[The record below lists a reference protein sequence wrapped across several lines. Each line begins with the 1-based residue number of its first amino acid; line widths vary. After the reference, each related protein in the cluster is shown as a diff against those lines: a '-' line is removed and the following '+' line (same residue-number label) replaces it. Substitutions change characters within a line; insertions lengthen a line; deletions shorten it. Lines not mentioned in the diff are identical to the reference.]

1 MSSLSQAQALAAAI
15 SAAML
20 FALGGVAAK
29 VLRSADMDAFR
40 LTQIRTTGA
49 ALILIT
55 FAVLKGKSQL
65 YARKDE
71 LKDLIIFGTV
81 GVAAVTSFY
90 FFALKYL
97 YVSVAL
103 IIEFTASIWIV
114 LYLRFVKKKQIS
126 PLMWWGILCAF
137 SGLTLLSQIWT
148 GTSLHPLGVAVAFAD
163 AFALAIYFLFADRLS
178 QTRSSLSLMSWG
190 IGVAAIFW
198 ALVLPWW
205 NFPFEYLTNT
215 YSLEGN
221 LSNYSAPGWALILW
235 IIIIGTVI
243 PYLLTVTGIRELSAS
258 TGSVIG
264 MIEPIFAGVI
274 AWWLLSE
281 AFNSIQLLGCAVVL
295 LGIYLADKARAQVA
309 K

>member
-1 MSSLSQAQALAAAI
+1 MI

-20 FALGGVAAK
+20 FAFGGVAAK

-65 YARKDE
+65 YARRDE

-90 FFALKYL
+90 FFAIKYL

-103 IIEFTASIWIV
+103 VIEFTASIWIV
-114 LYLRFVKKKQIS
+114 LYLRYIKKKQVS
-126 PLMWWGILCAF
+126 PIMWWGIACAF
-137 SGLTLLSQIWT
+137 SGLFLLSQIWT
-148 GTSLHPLGVAVAFAD
+148 GTTLHPLGVAVAFAD
-163 AFALAIYFLFADRLS
+163 AFALAIYFLLADRLS
-178 QTRSSLSLMSWG
+178 QKRSSLSLMSWG
-190 IGVAAIFW
+190 IGVAAVFW

-221 LSNYSAPGWALILW
+221 LSNYSAPGWVLILW

-264 MIEPIFAGVI
+264 MIEPLFAGAI

-281 AFNSIQLLGCAVVL
+281 AFNTTQLIGCAVL
-295 LGIYLADKARAQVA
+295 LFGIYLADKARQKVS
-309 K
+309 

>member
-1 MSSLSQAQALAAAI
+1 MKHRAEFLMI

-215 YSLEGN
+215 YSLEGS
-221 LSNYSAPGWALILW
+221 LSNYSAPGWALILC

>member
-1 MSSLSQAQALAAAI
+1 MKHRAEFLMI

-20 FALGGVAAK
+20 FAFGGVAAK

-65 YARKDE
+65 YARRDE

-90 FFALKYL
+90 FFAIKYL

-103 IIEFTASIWIV
+103 VIEFTASIWIV
-114 LYLRFVKKKQIS
+114 LYLRFIKKKQVS
-126 PLMWWGILCAF
+126 PIMWWGIACAF
-137 SGLTLLSQIWT
+137 SGLFLLSQIWT
-148 GTSLHPLGVAVAFAD
+148 GTTLHPLGVAVAFAD
-163 AFALAIYFLFADRLS
+163 AFALAIYFLLADRLS
-178 QTRSSLSLMSWG
+178 QKRSSLSLMSWG
-190 IGVAAIFW
+190 IGVAAVFW

-235 IIIIGTVI
+235 IIVIGTVI

-264 MIEPIFAGVI
+264 MIEPLFAGAI

-281 AFNSIQLLGCAVVL
+281 AFNTTQLIGCAVLL

>member
-1 MSSLSQAQALAAAI
+1 MKYHWSLV
-15 SAAML
+15 
-20 FALGGVAAK
+20 ALGGVAAK

-281 AFNSIQLLGCAVVL
+281 AFNSIQLLGCAIVL

>member
-1 MSSLSQAQALAAAI
+1 MKHRAEFLMI

-20 FALGGVAAK
+20 FAFGGVAAK

-71 LKDLIIFGTV
+71 LKDLIIFGTI

-90 FFALKYL
+90 FFAIKYL

-103 IIEFTASIWIV
+103 VIEFTASIWIV
-114 LYLRFVKKKQIS
+114 LYLRFIKKKQVS
-126 PLMWWGILCAF
+126 PIMWWGIACAF
-137 SGLTLLSQIWT
+137 SGLFLLSQIWT
-148 GTSLHPLGVAVAFAD
+148 GTTLHPLGVAVAFAD
-163 AFALAIYFLFADRLS
+163 AFALAIYFLLADRLS
-178 QTRSSLSLMSWG
+178 QKRSSLSLMSWG
-190 IGVAAIFW
+190 IGVAAVFW

-235 IIIIGTVI
+235 IIVIGTVI

-264 MIEPIFAGVI
+264 MIEPLFAGAI

-281 AFNSIQLLGCAVVL
+281 AFNTTQLIGCAVLL

>member
-1 MSSLSQAQALAAAI
+1 MKHRAEFLMI

-81 GVAAVTSFY
+81 GVGAVTSFY

-114 LYLRFVKKKQIS
+114 LYLRFIKKKQIS

-281 AFNSIQLLGCAVVL
+281 AFNSIQLLGCAIVL